1 MPEFARTGRHAP
13 GVAVVVGGSG
23 GLGSAAAERLAAD
36 GHHVVVTGRRLDAL
50 DTVVARITDAGGRAE
65 ARVLDTADPAAV
77 REVFSAIADEVGTVT
92 TLVLSAGT
100 NTPQRWWSTLTDEDF
115 TRIVDTNLSSVT
127 RCILRVLPG
136 MREAGFGQIIVI
148 SSWAGFRYMSVAG
161 AAYGSSKTGLSF
173 LVESLNDQEGRSG
186 IRSTLLCPGE
196 VDTPIL
202 KTRNPPPP
210 QEEIDRML
218 VPENV
223 AEAVGWI
230 TALPSGVCV
239 NELVLT
245 PTWNRIYVADSA
257 YPPKAV

>member
-1 MPEFARTGRHAP
+1 MSEFARTGRSRP

-36 GHHVVVTGRRLDAL
+36 GHHVVITGRREDAL
-50 DTVVARITDAGGRAE
+50 AAVAARIRDAGGQVD
-65 ARVLDTADPAAV
+65 ARVLDTGDPEAV
-77 REVFSAIADEVGTVT
+77 RAVFAAIARDIGTVA

-115 TRIVDTNLSSVT
+115 SRIVDTNLSSVT
-127 RCILRVLPG
+127 RCILPVLPG
-136 MREAGFGQIIVI
+136 MREAGFGQIVVI

-186 IRSTLLCPGE
+186 IRATLLCPGE

-210 QEEIDRML
+210 QEEVDRML

-223 AEAVGWI
+223 AEAVSWI
-230 TALPSGVCV
+230 TSLPSGVCV

-257 YPPKAV
+257 YPPKGS

>member
-1 MPEFARTGRHAP
+1 MPEFARSGRAAS

-50 DTVVARITDAGGRAE
+50 DSVVARIRDAGGRAD
-65 ARVLDTADPAAV
+65 ARVLDTADSVAV
-77 REVFSAIADEVGTVT
+77 KEVFGAIAVEMGTVT

-115 TRIVDTNLSSVT
+115 SRIVDTNLSAVT
-127 RCILRVLPG
+127 RCILPVLPG
-136 MREAGFGQIIVI
+136 MRDAGFGQIVVI

-218 VPENV
+218 VPEHV
-223 AEAVGWI
+223 AEAVSWI
-230 TALPSGVCV
+230 TSLPSGVCV

-257 YPPKAV
+257 YPPKGA